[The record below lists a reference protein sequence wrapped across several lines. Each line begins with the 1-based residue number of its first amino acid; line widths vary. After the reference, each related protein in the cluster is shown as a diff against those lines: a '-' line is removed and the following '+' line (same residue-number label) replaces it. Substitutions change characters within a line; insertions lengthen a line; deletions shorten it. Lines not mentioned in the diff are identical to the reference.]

1 MHNLH
6 PVRLQICSTFPGGA
20 NSMEQISTRCTYLPR
35 GANYA
40 HERNLLSHMYN
51 LILDFNKLPIFSIRP
66 CLKINYI
73 NRPFIKL
80 KIMVSVATASSDM
93 PGCKAEQLE
102 FLVHG
107 LRFARFFFRIICLL
121 HLSNRKQSLPN
132 PGPDHPMYTSMKRY
146 PCMIM
151 EYHPLRFV

>member
-1 MHNLH
+1 
-6 PVRLQICSTFPGGA
+6 
-20 NSMEQISTRCTYLPR
+20 MEQISTLCTYLPR

-107 LRFARFFFRIICLL
+107 LRFARFFFRIISLL

-132 PGPDHPMYTSMKRY
+132 PGAEHESRPPDVHIDEKV
-146 PCMIM
+146 
-151 EYHPLRFV
+151 PLHDNGVPSFTIRLINVMFRWSNN